1 MASWLSSQQGSRG
14 RDSHDIRKYIR
25 VYGRVLSQ
33 NNSTTKLEDTD
44 SDDFIMTSQQTLP
57 RPMKQL
63 TLMDFKRK
71 RQPSP
76 SGSSDSKDKVDR
88 TQERETDD
96 KSTSN
101 AQRLFLPALK
111 FSTGVRRKATVEEA
125 NKENTQS
132 QEANKEN
139 IQSQEAKSPKKAG
152 SAVHVVGSPIRGVNR
167 RSPCSVEKKPKRD
180 KHGRPSLSQLPTHKQ
195 AKRKSSEQKKNEV
208 VMEQSDHF
216 LSSRKRRAKDKH
228 QLDPEASFEVKRAAC
243 QAAGMKPQEHS
254 DLSSGSKLKDGQGS
268 KNEEKSGALESSDSD
283 VYINT
288 DELLAELSNCEKNL
302 LNTSNS
308 SSVGII

>member
-14 RDSHDIRKYIR
+14 RDSHDIRRYIR
-25 VYGRVLSQ
+25 VHGRVLSQ

-44 SDDFIMTSQQTLP
+44 SDDFIMTSQQTRP
-57 RPMKQL
+57 RPTKQL

-71 RQPSP
+71 QQPSP
-76 SGSSDSKDKVDR
+76 PGSSDSKDKVDG

-101 AQRLFLPALK
+101 VQRLFLPALK

-125 NKENTQS
+125 NKEN
-132 QEANKEN
+132 

-152 SAVHVVGSPIRGVNR
+152 SVVHVVGSSIRGVNR

-180 KHGRPSLSQLPTHKQ
+180 KHGHPSLSQLPTHKQ
-195 AKRKSSEQKKNEV
+195 GKRKSSEQKKNEV

-243 QAAGMKPQEHS
+243 QAAGTKPQEHG
-254 DLSSGSKLKDGQGS
+254 DLSSGGKLKGGQGS
-268 KNEEKSGALESSDSD
+268 KNEEKSGALESSESD

-308 SSVGII
+308 NNVGIM